1 MKKYVFLAST
11 LSVLALASCKKDH
24 SCECVI
30 GNSGSQTSTQVIT
43 IEDASKSDARDA
55 CDALEITY
63 TIGGATA
70 DCNLK

>member
-1 MKKYVFLAST
+1 MKKYVILASG

-55 CDALEITY
+55 CNALELTY